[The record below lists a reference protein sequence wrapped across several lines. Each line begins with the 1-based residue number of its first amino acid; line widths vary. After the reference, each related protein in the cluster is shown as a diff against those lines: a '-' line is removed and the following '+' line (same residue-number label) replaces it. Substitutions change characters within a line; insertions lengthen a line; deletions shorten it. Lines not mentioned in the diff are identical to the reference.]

1 MAGQD
6 ETRDRDEQTVW
17 LKAKTEGLICLLM
30 IFDTTIKRIPKS
42 RERAVVS
49 REAKTFHSPGGL
61 RFSESFGILPSSGTV
76 RHCNLLDLGPQ
87 PY

>member
-49 REAKTFHSPGGL
+49 REAKTFHSPGGNECL
-61 RFSESFGILPSSGTV
+61 GIE
-76 RHCNLLDLGPQ
+76 C
-87 PY
+87 